1 MLRAPFYN
9 TEYVN
14 GALSACDGMKGLPED
29 KLEVKHPRKG
39 GVRPSP
45 DDNPY
50 NAWLVSPCILVVTSY
65 ARFIGIHFSC
75 TAFSSFLLVK

>member
-1 MLRAPFYN
+1 
-9 TEYVN
+9 VN

-29 KLEVKHPRKG
+29 KLEVKYPRKG

-50 NAWLVSPCILVVTSY
+50 NAWLVSPLQAYYIHIYGTSTY
-65 ARFIGIHFSC
+65 IPLIN
-75 TAFSSFLLVK
+75 V